1 MRSIA
6 RYANNWRWTLTKA
19 VTPVVGSFCPCA
31 LAVSFP
37 RTGFYHIYA
46 AFWTR
51 DHPDMHPT
59 VLNAYSGR
67 WKRATGQNHPA
78 GWNCRY
84 WALATIGNSLQV
96 LPQSWYRKHR
106 VYRRSPRAGIGN
118 SLQVLPQSWYRKHKS
133 LQVLPHSWYRKHRVS
148 RCSPR
153 AGIGNS
159 LQVLPQSWYRKHR
172 VPRCSP
178 RAGIGNIVSRCS
190 PRAGIGNIVP
200 RCSPRAGIGNIE
212 SPGAPP
218 ELV

>member
-67 WKRATGQNHPA
+67 WIRATGQNHPA

-106 VYRRSPRAGIGN
+106 VS
-118 SLQVLPQSWYRKHKS
+118 
-133 LQVLPHSWYRKHRVS
+133 
-148 RCSPR
+148 
-153 AGIGNS
+153 
-159 LQVLPQSWYRKHR
+159 
-172 VPRCSP
+172 RCSP

-190 PRAGIGNIVP
+190 PRAGIGNIVS

-212 SPGAPP
+212 SPEGPS